1 MSNGR
6 RESMRYPAVAGQFY
20 EGSKEALTKQIENC
34 FLHSLGPGEIPSLQ
48 KGPREIKGAV
58 MPHAGY
64 MFSGPVAA
72 HVAAALARDG
82 FPETFIIIGPKHRG
96 FGSPIAITTE
106 PFSTPL
112 GTVEIDVELAK
123 ELHTGVID
131 NDLTAHREEHSIE
144 VQLPFLQYIKPD
156 IKFVPL
162 CMGLQT
168 FKVAK
173 EIGEIVS
180 KAIAGRDVVVLASTD
195 FSHYVPRETAQKRDS
210 QALEAIQNLDAK
222 GLYKTV
228 EKYNISMCGYGPV
241 MAMLKSVEGSKAD
254 LLKYSTS
261 GDIME
266 MRDVVGYG
274 ALVVR

>member
-1 MSNGR
+1 
-6 RESMRYPAVAGQFY
+6 MRYPAVAGQFY
-20 EGSKEALTKQIENC
+20 EGTKEGLTRQIEEC
-34 FLHSLGPGEIPSLQ
+34 FLHPLGPGEIPTLQ

-58 MPHAGY
+58 VPHAGF

-82 FPETFIIIGPKHRG
+82 FPESFIIIGPKHRA
-96 FGSPIAITTE
+96 FGSPIAITRE

-112 GTVEIDVELAK
+112 GTVEIDLELAGA
-123 ELHTGVID
+123 LHTGIID
-131 NDLTAHREEHSIE
+131 DDLVAHREEHSIE
-144 VQLPFLQYIKPD
+144 VQLPFLQYLKPD
-156 IKFVPL
+156 IKFVPM

-168 FKVAK
+168 LKVAK
-173 EIGEIVS
+173 EIGEVVS
-180 KAIAGRDVVVLASTD
+180 KAISGRDVVILASTD
-195 FSHYVPRETAQKRDS
+195 FSHYVPRETAEKKDS
-210 QALEAIQNLDAK
+210 NALEAIKNLDAK
-222 GLYKTV
+222 ALYKTV

-241 MAMLKSVEGSKAD
+241 MAMLRSVQGTKAE

-261 GDIME
+261 GDVME